1 MKSDLAK
8 KGVKNKRTAQVNP
21 GTSSRLLEMAHGQS
35 QLTAHE
41 PSTTPEV
48 LDRMLPNTSHN
59 TSAETSDILNNTL
72 LQVLVPTIWGIIVV
86 IGALGNTI
94 VIFTMCRR
102 GRGIPKTA
110 TNCYI
115 INVALAD
122 LAFILIVVPLTTA
135 AYVSDEWVYGE
146 AMCKFQN
153 YIIYVTLLSTCLTLT
168 AMTIDRYFAIVH
180 PIRSLRRR
188 TPRVAAIICL
198 AIWLTCLALCSP
210 YLQVFTLVQVQ
221 SGQVELTVCKADWP
235 KGWEK
240 TVIVLVVLLTYVIPL
255 AVIVVSYT
263 LILRFLWR
271 HRIGTRKTADSKSEA
286 SESAMGGGTTLANRR
301 KKVAKMV
308 AAVVV
313 LFAITWLPIHLFNLC
328 FVLLDDFPQ
337 STPLYILKIFAHTLS
352 YTSSCVNPFVYTIMG
367 DGFRKAFRESL
378 PVCDSGHSPQ
388 MRTYYTR
395 RTVTS
400 TAETRFHEVNDNET
414 KHLKASV

>member
-1 MKSDLAK
+1 M
-8 KGVKNKRTAQVNP
+8 AQD
-21 GTSSRLLEMAHGQS
+21 ES
-35 QLTAHE
+35 QLSAHE

-48 LDRMLPNTSHN
+48 LDNMLPNSSLN
-59 TSAETSDILNNTL
+59 RSAENSDILNNTL

-102 GRGIPKTA
+102 GRGIPRTA

-146 AMCKFQN
+146 VMCKFQN

-210 YLQVFTLVQVQ
+210 YLQVFALVQVE
-221 SGQVELTVCKADWP
+221 SGPMELTVCKADWP
-235 KGWEK
+235 QGWEK
-240 TVIVLVVLLTYVIPL
+240 TVIVVVVMLTYVIPL
-255 AVIVVSYT
+255 FVIVVSYT

-271 HRIGTRKTADSKSEA
+271 HRIGTRKGADSVR
-286 SESAMGGGTTLANRR
+286 TTIANRR

-337 STPLYILKIFAHTLS
+337 SRPLYILKIFAHTLS
-352 YTSSCVNPFVYTIMG
+352 YTGSCVNPFVYTIMG

-378 PVCDSGHSPQ
+378 PVCANGH
-388 MRTYYTR
+388 
-395 RTVTS
+395 
-400 TAETRFHEVNDNET
+400 
-414 KHLKASV
+414 